1 MNLEVATKPADAR
14 NSSVATRRLN
24 LALQGGG
31 AHGAFAWGVLDRLL
45 EEERLEFDGISATSA
60 GAMNATVMVY
70 GYQQGGRAG
79 AKLAL
84 GNFWRRIAHAASRTP
99 FQATWW
105 DKLTGNRSLDNSP
118 AFVWLDFV
126 TRVLSPYQ
134 LNPTDWNPL
143 RDVLAASVD
152 FDAMKRGKL
161 PIKLFLCATN
171 VRTGKVKVF
180 DESELSVDAVLA
192 SGCLPFLFKAVEI
205 DGEAYWDGGYMG
217 NPAIYPLVY
226 HCDAS
231 DVMVVHINPIMRKEL
246 PVTAGEI
253 LNRINE
259 ISFNSSLMR
268 EMRAISFVTRLID
281 DGEVEMDRLK
291 RLYIHAISA
300 EERMQEFSVLSKFN
314 ADWDF
319 LLELKEVGRSHAD
332 AWLKENFDSIGRRS
346 TIDINKTY
354 L

>member
-45 EEERLEFDGISATSA
+45 EEECLEFDGISATSA

-180 DESELSVDAVLA
+180 DEPELSVDAVLA

-226 HCDAS
+226 HCDAA